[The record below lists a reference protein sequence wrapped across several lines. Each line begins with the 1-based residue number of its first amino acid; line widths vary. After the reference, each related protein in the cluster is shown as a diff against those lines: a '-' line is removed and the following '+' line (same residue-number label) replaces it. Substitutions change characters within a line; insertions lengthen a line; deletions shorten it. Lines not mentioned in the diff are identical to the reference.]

1 MRYFPLVVLVAVL
14 FPAPCFSEGATA
26 VSDKALA
33 TIKDVPIRETEFSRY
48 VAGGWTM
55 WTLEIIRTNETA
67 RQDAMDAYFDLR
79 VLAAKAQKD
88 GIDRKPA
95 FQKASELMEMK
106 ILVKLITERDRTKLV
121 GPTNLSESELR
132 ISEQRLS
139 GLHQAYMSN
148 LQQEMELKKMPAATN
163 NAPLE
168 FSRDAK
174 TNEMLATLGG
184 IAIRQSDFEWFL
196 KDAYRPEQRMYVFS
210 QPGARR
216 RLLASYLDMRT
227 LEAKARKDGLD
238 KQPEFQNE
246 REVLHVKLLAEFLQE
261 RDRTTPWLLPGATD
275 EAKHD
280 ALKNYLSQLRQEMD
294 FKTIGP
300 VRSSPVGKNLTIR

>member
-1 MRYFPLVVLVAVL
+1 
-14 FPAPCFSEGATA
+14 
-26 VSDKALA
+26 
-33 TIKDVPIRETEFSRY
+33 
-48 VAGGWTM
+48 
-55 WTLEIIRTNETA
+55 
-67 RQDAMDAYFDLR
+67 
-79 VLAAKAQKD
+79 
-88 GIDRKPA
+88 
-95 FQKASELMEMK
+95 
-106 ILVKLITERDRTKLV
+106 
-121 GPTNLSESELR
+121 
-132 ISEQRLS
+132 
-139 GLHQAYMSN
+139 MSN

-174 TNEMLATLGG
+174 TNELLATLGG

-246 REVLHVKLLAEFLQE
+246 REVLHAKLLAEFLQE
-261 RDRTTPWLLPGATD
+261 RDRTTPWLLPGTTD

-280 ALKNYLSQLRQEMD
+280 ALKNYLSQLRQEMN